1 MKTMAYEIKKMNAEE
16 ARTHIQDYEYALVY
30 MISEVILAETVSLSE
45 INWDECMEARFFSE
59 KKELHFFRQEDQM
72 KAVEVKDKDGRDE
85 IVKSYDLANKFQ
97 KIGRQVKV
105 KQYIDYDKDGQA
117 NIVLTRLSGVV

>member
-1 MKTMAYEIKKMNAEE
+1 MAYEIKRMNAEE

-72 KAVEVKDKDGRDE
+72 KAIEVKDKDGRDE

-97 KIGRQVKV
+97 KMGRQVKV

-117 NIVLTRLSGVV
+117 NIVLTRLSGIV

>member
-1 MKTMAYEIKKMNAEE
+1 MAYEIKKMNAEE